1 MYTINYNTPMKRLS
15 NTIAKALLVLPL
27 LMVGLTL
34 RAQTTI
40 TTITSLSDI
49 TDMAG
54 NYQLAA
60 DITLTGGN
68 TTFSSDFTGTLD
80 GNFHTISGL
89 TQPLFSTVNGG
100 KVCNLILS
108 DVQITTATGY
118 VGAIA
123 QTASGATRIY
133 NCGII
138 DTTSQISGGTHVG
151 SLVGYL
157 QDNSRVINC
166 YSHATVSGTTWAAGI
181 VGYNA
186 EATTRNTIASK
197 TLVMNCMFYGDITG
211 SSTNI
216 SPVYGGED
224 ITNVGSVT
232 TTTNN
237 NGNNNRPGNNNT
249 TTTTTYG
256 GYGGINGYNYYRNES
271 DLDNITAYN
280 STGAAESDYLTRFEY
295 YRYILNSNR
304 RLAAYYINS
313 DATQTDIVAKWI
325 LDPSRAPYPI
335 LQPQGFYH
343 SVINPDY
350 ENGTR
355 RDTCLP
361 YQGKRL
367 GTLQV
372 TVKGSS
378 TDNGGTSDS
387 EILTLNI
394 TDMDTLHYDFT
405 YGKVQLPYFN
415 EVFGLTANYG
425 EKVVTGWKII
435 KITGGTP
442 GDFTTTGD
450 NRYNFADRDCTNKDL
465 YSVSGRVFAQG
476 GYFIVPNGVTAITIE
491 PYWADAVYL
500 ADPYDDVV
508 HNASYT
514 KYDYDVLGQRYTNG
528 SSHTINGHN
537 VTVYTSLANA
547 MAQLST
553 SAASVYDQAVVL
565 VGNFHA
571 HESWSY
577 SEKPYTIMSV
587 DLDNDREPDYNLY
600 IYQYSTDAS
609 DKEDQGPA
617 RWDFLAVI
625 GQGMATHVGTNTLM
639 PSVVNF
645 KHIGKGWFEITET
658 SWAYFSEFEMDKDAT
673 SRQSAPIILNG
684 GIFDQYETVANGNSS
699 KLSYIILGGHV
710 YIPLHSP
717 GCHPQQDK
725 STVHPPITV
734 LGGEYQEFYLSGKRA
749 SAPSTASN
757 AICYAA
763 GGYFHLYAG
772 AYMEQ
777 INGNVIHK
785 MDHILAGE
793 FYGGGVNKEKPITG
807 DITTTINNSYVR
819 VFCGG
824 PKFGD
829 MASGKKVTTT
839 ATGSTFGQFF
849 GAGYGG
855 TNYYIAQDAE
865 TENASTFPSGWY
877 SSYFSNSYLN
887 YTSDRGYKVKFLV
900 DHFKYAGGVDTK
912 VIARFNNHYASF
924 SLAQTNDVSSTLTRC
939 TVLQSFYGGGSLGYV
954 NGSTTSVLDS
964 CTVYGNAFAGGY
976 SATIPTID
984 VYVNNSS
991 QFTRPVFNQNTGV
1004 FTKGSYPSI
1013 IKYTW
1018 QYSTGTTADA
1028 TNHVLY
1034 TSENMNKLGRVEL
1047 NTKITVKGNSVVH
1060 GNVYGGG
1067 NMSTVGGNTEV
1078 IIGERQNANA
1088 EGLGQ

>member
-27 LMVGLTL
+27 LLVGFTL

-40 TTITSLSDI
+40 TSLSQI
-49 TDMAG
+49 TDMTG
-54 NYQLAA
+54 NYQLEA
-60 DITLTGGN
+60 DITITGGN
-68 TTFSSDFTGTLD
+68 TTFSSSAFTGTLD

-89 TQPLFSTVNGG
+89 TQPLFNTVNGG
-100 KVCNLILS
+100 KVFNLILS
-108 DVQITTATGY
+108 DVQITTATGR

-138 DTTSQISGGTHVG
+138 DTTSRISGGTHVG

-157 QDNSRVINC
+157 EGNSRVINC
-166 YSHATVSGTTWAAGI
+166 YSHATVSGTSYAAGI

-186 EATTRNTIASK
+186 VATTQSTITTG
-197 TLVMNCMFYGDITG
+197 TLVMNCMFYGNITGDDIT
-211 SSTNI
+211 SNTNI
-216 SPVYGGED
+216 SPVYGGNN
-224 ITNVGSVT
+224 ITNVGST
-232 TTTNN
+232 TTS
-237 NGNNNRPGNNNT
+237 GNNNRPGDNGGNT
-249 TTTTTYG
+249 TTTT
-256 GYGGINGYNYYRNES
+256 YGGINGYNYYRNES
-271 DLDNITAYN
+271 NLGTITAYN

-295 YRYILNSNR
+295 FRYILNSNR
-304 RLAAYYINS
+304 RLAAYYITG
-313 DATQTDIVAKWI
+313 DATQTDTVAKWI
-325 LDPSRAPYPI
+325 LDQSRAPYPI

-372 TVKGSS
+372 TVMGSS
-378 TDNGGTSDS
+378 SDNGGTSES
-387 EILTLNI
+387 VIRTLNI

-425 EKVVTGWKII
+425 AKVVTGWKITS
-435 KITGGTP
+435 ITGGTS

-465 YSVSGRVFAQG
+465 YSESSRVFAQG

-491 PYWADAVYL
+491 PYWAKAVYL

-508 HNASYT
+508 YNANYNT
-514 KYDYDVLGQRYTNG
+514 KYDYTKLGTRYTN
-528 SSHTINGHN
+528 TINGHS
-537 VTVYTSLANA
+537 VTVYTTLANA
-547 MAQLST
+547 MAQLSED
-553 SAASVYDQAVVL
+553 SNSVYGQAVVL

-571 HESWSY
+571 RESWSY
-577 SEKPYTIMSV
+577 PQKPYTIMSV

-600 IYQYSTDAS
+600 ICQYASTGS
-609 DKEDQGPA
+609 TKEDQGPA
-617 RWDFLAVI
+617 RWDFVAVI
-625 GQGMATHVGTNTLM
+625 GQGMATHVGTNKLM

-673 SRQSAPIILNG
+673 SRSSAPIILNG

-710 YIPLHSP
+710 YIPVHSP
-717 GCHPQQDK
+717 GCHPHQEY
-725 STVHPPITV
+725 STIHPPITV
-734 LGGEYQEFYLSGKRA
+734 LGGEYQEFYLSGKQPEA
-749 SAPSTASN
+749 TPTESN

-772 AYMEQ
+772 AYMEK
-777 INGNVIHK
+777 IDGNVIHK

-793 FYGGGVNKEKPITG
+793 FYGGGVNEERPITG

-829 MASGKKVTTT
+829 MVTGKSVTTT

-855 TNYYIAQDAE
+855 TNYYIKQDTE
-865 TENASTFPSGWY
+865 TTDGATFPDWY
-877 SSYFSNSYLN
+877 SSQFGNSYLN
-887 YTSDRGYKVKFLV
+887 HTSGQGYKVKFLV
-900 DHFKYAGGVDTK
+900 DHFKYAGGITTEV
-912 VIARFNNHYASF
+912 VARFNNHYASF
-924 SLAQTNDVSSTLTRC
+924 SLAQTNDVSSTLKHC
-939 TVLQSFYGGGSLGYV
+939 TVLQSFYGGGNLGYV
-954 NGSTTSVLDS
+954 NGSTTSILDN

-976 SATIPTID
+976 SATIPSID
-984 VYVNNSS
+984 VYVNDPT
-991 QFTRPVFNQNTGV
+991 QFVRPTFNQNTGV

-1018 QYSTGTTADA
+1018 KSGTDGDPADA

-1034 TSENMNKLGRVEL
+1034 TEQDMDLLGRVEQ
-1047 NTKITVKGNSVVH
+1047 NTHITVKGNTVVH

-1067 NMSTVGGNTEV
+1067 NMSTVGGSTNVT
-1078 IIGERQNANA
+1078 IGEQQNANA
-1088 EGLGQ
+1088 GGLGQ